1 MSAEPLTARRAGLI
15 GCHDCE
21 LLVRTDAA
29 GAGHH
34 GRCPRCGAALH
45 ARKPN
50 SIARAWAFLLAAA
63 VMYVPANVLPMT
75 VTTALGA
82 AQSDTIMSGVIYFIH
97 SGSWEIAAVIFIA
110 SVFVPMAK
118 LAILVFLLVSVQL
131 RCRWRPRDR
140 TVLYRM
146 TELVGRWSMVDVYV
160 VTILVALVKLGAVA
174 SIEAGPAAVFF
185 AIVVVLT
192 MLAAESFDPRLI
204 WDVIEE
210 DS

>member
-21 LLVRTDAA
+21 LLVRTDAT
-29 GAGHH
+29 GEGHH

-110 SVFVPMAK
+110 SIFVPMAK
-118 LAILVFLLVSVQL
+118 LAILIFLLISVQL

-174 SIEAGPAAVFF
+174 NIEAGPAAVFF